1 MERWRGRPAGRAC
14 GRAAV
19 LIVLASAF
27 GCTSTARP
35 RPDMGAPAP
44 PPTSVRIIGTVTIAD
59 DLLARRMDAL
69 AARSATWRAGMD
81 SIQAA
86 GFHMVVAGPAAV
98 RRMVRGLEN
107 YAPEHLGE
115 VVPLRDP
122 TGAIAGAVV
131 TIDLPRLER
140 LWRRTGLP
148 RSVFEADVDRIL
160 IHEIYGHVV
169 PLAASRS
176 IEGGCPDPK
185 PGAPALSS
193 CAIRRENVIRKELGM
208 EPRLAYDLSGLV
220 IGRYLDRAFF
230 GPNEP

>member
-1 MERWRGRPAGRAC
+1 
-14 GRAAV
+14 AA
-19 LIVLASAF
+19 S

-131 TIDLPRLER
+131 
-140 LWRRTGLP
+140 
-148 RSVFEADVDRIL
+148 RSEEHTSEL
-160 IHEIYGHVV
+160 Q
-169 PLAASRS
+169 S
-176 IEGGCPDPK
+176 
-185 PGAPALSS
+185 
-193 CAIRRENVIRKELGM
+193 RENLVC
-208 EPRLAYDLSGLV
+208 RLLLEKKKKKST
-220 IGRYLDRAFF
+220 RS
-230 GPNEP
+230 N